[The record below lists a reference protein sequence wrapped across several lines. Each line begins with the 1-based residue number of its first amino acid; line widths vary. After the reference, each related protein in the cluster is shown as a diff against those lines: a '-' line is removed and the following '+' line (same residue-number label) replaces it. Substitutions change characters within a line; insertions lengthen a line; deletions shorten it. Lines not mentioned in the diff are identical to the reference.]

1 MEVSVY
7 HFIRI
12 LLPILIIVC
21 IVLIT
26 VLIVNRYKYDL
37 FRPKFEIAKNEIE
50 NFLTNIIFT
59 PLNEPLHKTEIE
71 QFKKTIPFKKNWCKK
86 LLLNEII
93 FLKLNLKGEI
103 TNKFHFIYEQFD
115 LFKYTQKLL
124 KSRLYY
130 LKCLGLFQLES
141 LDYKKGKDY
150 ITPLLNH
157 KNRNIKSRAFLSL
170 ITLSPEKLE
179 SLIDF
184 SHQITIAEEIN
195 IMDIVHHKK
204 TTIPSNL
211 NEWIV
216 SNNDSIVRLGIKLM
230 VFYNYTNENETIVK
244 LLKHSNKL
252 VRYEAITAVNFLFIH
267 EAEAELIEQFSLE
280 STYNKL
286 EILNTLSKIGTTESV
301 DFVFQLLKNKTD
313 ENIKLDAVDCLIRI
327 NPSYFDNHFL
337 DNEDIQRLAKHVK
350 TLNRW

>member
-26 VLIVNRYKYDL
+26 VLIVNRYRYDL
-37 FRPKFEIAKNEIE
+37 FMPKFEAAKNEIE
-50 NFLTNIIFT
+50 NFLTDIIFS
-59 PLNEPLHKTEIE
+59 PFDEALHKTEIE
-71 QFKKTIPFKKNWCKK
+71 QFKKTIPFEKNWCKK

-103 TNKFHFIYEQFD
+103 TNKFHFIYEQFG
-115 LFKYTQKLL
+115 LFQYTQRLL

-141 LDYKKGKDY
+141 LNYKKGKDY
-150 ITPLLNH
+150 ISPLLNH

-170 ITLSPEKLE
+170 ISLKPNKLE

-195 IMDIVHHKK
+195 IMDILHHKK
-204 TTIPSNL
+204 TKMPGNL
-211 NEWIV
+211 REWII
-216 SNNDSIVRLGIKLM
+216 SENDSIVKLGLKLM
-230 VFYNYTNENETIVK
+230 MFYNYTNENEAIIK
-244 LLKHSNKL
+244 LLKHNSRS
-252 VRYEAITAVNFLFIH
+252 VRYEAISAVHFLFIQ
-267 EAEAELIEQFSLE
+267 EAEAELIEQFNYE
-280 STYNKL
+280 DTENKL
-286 EILNTLSKIGTTESV
+286 EIFNTFSRIGTAKSE
-301 DFVFQLLKNKTD
+301 VFIAQLLENKTA
-313 ENIKLDAVDCLIRI
+313 ENIKLDAVYCLFKI
-327 NPSYFDNHFL
+327 NPDYFDNHFL
-337 DNEDIQRLAKHVK
+337 DNEDVKKMVKHVK
-350 TLNRW
+350 TINR